1 MLLNPSG
8 KNVSARRVTQ
18 KLKMYGELV
27 MFSHTLFS
35 LPFAV
40 ISMVW
45 AAGGWPSARIMFW
58 GLIALIGAR
67 NGANAFN
74 RVVDRIFDERNP
86 RTAHRHLPQ
95 RLLRS
100 NEVLI
105 FVVVNY
111 AVFVIAAGMINM
123 LCLILSPV
131 AIVLISSYSYTKR
144 FTFLSH
150 LYLGFVIASAP
161 VGAWFAVTGQ
171 FAFTPF
177 VLGTIVM
184 LWIAGFDIIY
194 GTQDIEFDRNQGL
207 WSIPSIFGLR
217 WALWIAKG
225 LHCIMVMLLLSLY
238 LFRDLN
244 GMYLLGIGIATVL
257 LLIEH
262 GLIKP
267 SNRKVMKVASYH
279 LNQVISMVI
288 VVCTLLDFFW
298 LA

>member
-1 MLLNPSG
+1 MAILNAV
-8 KNVSARRVTQ
+8 KTSAL
-18 KLKMYGELV
+18 KLKMFSELV

-45 AAGGWPSARIMFW
+45 AAGGWPSGHMMLW

-74 RVVDRIFDERNP
+74 RLVDRSFDGKNP

-95 RLLRS
+95 RLLAEK
-100 NEVLI
+100 EVI
-105 FVVVNY
+105 FFIIINY
-111 AVFVIAAGMINM
+111 ALFIVASGMLNL
-123 LCLILSPV
+123 LCLLLSPV

-161 VGAWFAVTGQ
+161 IGAWFAVTGNI
-171 FAFTPF
+171 AFTPF
-177 VLGTIVM
+177 VIGTVVM

-194 GTQDIEFDRNQGL
+194 GTQDIDFDRRNGL
-207 WSIPSIFGLR
+207 WSIPSFFGLEN
-217 WALWIAKG
+217 ALRISKG
-225 LHCIMVMLLLSLY
+225 LHFIMIMLLLFLY
-238 LFRDLN
+238 LWRDL
-244 GMYLLGIGIATVL
+244 GWMYLVGIGMATVL
-257 LLIEH
+257 LMTEH
-262 GLIKP
+262 RIIKP
-267 SNRKVMKVASYH
+267 HNRRLMKMASYN

-288 VVCTLLDFFW
+288 LLCTLTDYFYVS
-298 LA
+298 